1 MLEFVIL
8 VLLLGLIPAV
18 IAHRKG
24 ESFVVWWIY
33 GAALFIVALPHAL
46 LRKPNP
52 GAIEQQQLA
61 AGGKKCPHCAE
72 IIKADAKVCRY
83 CGRDV
88 VPPASPASPGGPQ
101 ARPKPATPE
110 RRPPKEWDISKP

>member
-46 LRKPNP
+46 LGKPNP

-61 AGGKKCPHCAE
+61 EHTAGFQRTFEENG
-72 IIKADAKVCRY
+72 
-83 CGRDV
+83 GRIV
-88 VPPASPASPGGPQ
+88 QKLWPPIT
-101 ARPKPATPE
+101 TP
-110 RRPPKEWDISKP
+110 D